1 MLTDHL
7 VSCYTMPILII
18 KEKIMNQT
26 KLRDLITNEFASPE
40 TENSLAKSI
49 PMKYID
55 DVKKFWPGKFRYK
68 YRGPSTTEYIR
79 PQSHTVKE
87 YATSFAI
94 YLV

>member
-1 MLTDHL
+1 
-7 VSCYTMPILII
+7 
-18 KEKIMNQT
+18 MNQT

-68 YRGPSTTEYIR
+68 YRGPSTTGYIR
-79 PQSHTVKE
+79 PQSHTVQE